1 MTEKAHTMSKTI
13 PETSARLPTG
23 DVAARYS
30 VTTRSIDRWRKD
42 PDLAFPQPIYIN
54 DRKYWSL
61 ADLEKWER
69 ERTRIGIR
77 VGDNRRW
84 RESRLRSA

>member
-1 MTEKAHTMSKTI
+1 MSKTI

-84 RESRLRSA
+84 RESRLRSV

>member
-1 MTEKAHTMSKTI
+1 MTERAHAMSKTI

-42 PDLAFPQPIYIN
+42 PELAFPQPIFIR

-69 ERTRIGIR
+69 ERT
-77 VGDNRRW
+77 
-84 RESRLRSA
+84 AA

>member
-1 MTEKAHTMSKTI
+1 MSKTI
-13 PETSARLPTG
+13 PETSARLPTR

-30 VTTRSIDRWRKD
+30 VTTRSIDRWRKN
-42 PDLAFPQPIYIN
+42 PDLAFPQPIHIN

-69 ERTRIGIR
+69 ERTRIR
-77 VGDNRRW
+77 VGDNPSLAGKPPAGCIANRRGQ
-84 RESRLRSA
+84 S

>member
-1 MTEKAHTMSKTI
+1 MSKNLTTI
-13 PETSARLPTG
+13 SESSARLPTG

-42 PDLAFPQPIYIN
+42 PELAFPQPIYIN

-61 ADLEKWER
+61 ADLEEWER
-69 ERTRIGIR
+69 RRATER
-77 VGDNRRW
+77 
-84 RESRLRSA
+84 SSAPAA

>member
-1 MTEKAHTMSKTI
+1 MTERAHTMSKTF
-13 PETSARLPTG
+13 PETNARLPTG

-42 PDLAFPQPIYIN
+42 PELAFPQPIYIN

-69 ERTRIGIR
+69 ERARGQVQPALT
-77 VGDNRRW
+77 
-84 RESRLRSA
+84 A

>member
-1 MTEKAHTMSKTI
+1 MSKTI

-61 ADLEKWER
+61 ADLENWER
-69 ERTRIGIR
+69 ERS
-77 VGDNRRW
+77 NHH
-84 RESRLRSA
+84 A

>member
-1 MTEKAHTMSKTI
+1 MTDKAYTMSKNPPTI
-13 PETSARLPTG
+13 SGSSARLPTG

-30 VTTRSIDRWRKD
+30 VTTRSIDRWRKS

-69 ERTRIGIR
+69 ER
-77 VGDNRRW
+77 VQ
-84 RESRLRSA
+84 AHA

>member
-1 MTEKAHTMSKTI
+1 MSNKPTTI
-13 PETSARLPTG
+13 PESSARLPTG

-30 VTTRSIDRWRKD
+30 VTTRSIDRWWKD
-42 PDLAFPQPIYIN
+42 PELAFPQPIYIN

-69 ERTRIGIR
+69 ERVQPTR
-77 VGDNRRW
+77 
-84 RESRLRSA
+84 AA